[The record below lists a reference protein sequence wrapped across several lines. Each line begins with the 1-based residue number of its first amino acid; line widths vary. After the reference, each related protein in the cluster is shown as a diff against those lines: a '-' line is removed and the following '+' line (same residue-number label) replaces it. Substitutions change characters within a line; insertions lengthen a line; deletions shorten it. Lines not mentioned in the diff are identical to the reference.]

1 MNLFDNK
8 LTLVCDYFI
17 DTRTDLLIPGICV
30 SGISGGQAPG
40 ASNPTINAGTVRNE
54 GIEFSL
60 ISVINF
66 QMILI

>member
-1 MNLFDNK
+1 VL
-8 LTLVCDYFI
+8 
-17 DTRTDLLIPGICV
+17 V

-40 ASNPTINAGTVRNE
+40 ASQTINAGTVRNE